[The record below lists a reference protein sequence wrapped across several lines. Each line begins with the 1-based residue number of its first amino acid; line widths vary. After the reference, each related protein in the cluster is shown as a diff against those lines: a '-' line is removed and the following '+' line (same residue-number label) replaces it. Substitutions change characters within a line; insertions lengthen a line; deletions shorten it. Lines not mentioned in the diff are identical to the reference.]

1 LTFILY
7 HLLPLL
13 STLFSSLPS
22 LYPLLF
28 LSYLLFSPNLPQ
40 RLNNRSLGPG
50 GSRGKSA
57 AALAARKEGR
67 SKYQFEATA
76 SDDEL
81 EDELD
86 ENLDETLEVTRRL
99 KALAVASGDEIT
111 RHNERLVRINDK
123 AEGLD
128 LKILQNVSRL
138 KKVCLSFLF
147 TLVIRLNSS

>member
-1 LTFILY
+1 MLISF
-7 HLLPLL
+7 HLLPPPPPPFDAPLPQLL
-13 STLFSSLPS
+13 TLCPRLSP
-22 LYPLLF
+22 PLF
-28 LSYLLFSPNLPQ
+28 LVSSPHSRPPQ
-40 RLNNRSLGPG
+40 RLNDRSFGPG

-67 SKYQFEATA
+67 TKYQFEATA

-86 ENLDETLEVTRRL
+86 ENLGETLEVTRRL

-123 AEGLD
+123 AAGLD

-138 KKVCLSFLF
+138 KRV
-147 TLVIRLNSS
+147 RSSSVP